1 MIGSLENL
9 GTRERARSAPALTAF
24 APECYLR
31 AMRSNPQSR
40 ARCALSIGA
49 ALLVLVGTLFA
60 SVSVCFAMPER
71 HACCTEG
78 VSDAD
83 GAACEVSAPAT
94 CCEPAAP
101 PSPPSRPAPAAAVAF
116 DAPLAV
122 LPSHAPAVAPR
133 LRLARGAAPLPRTAL
148 LLRAAVLRL

>member
-1 MIGSLENL
+1 MIGSLQNL

-31 AMRSNPQSR
+31 AMRSNPQAR
-40 ARCALSIGA
+40 ARRALSIGA

-60 SVSVCFAMPER
+60 SVSACFAMPER

-94 CCEPAAP
+94 CCEAAAP
-101 PSPPSRPAPAAAVAF
+101 PSPPSRLAPAAVPF

-122 LPSHAPAVAPR
+122 LPSHAPTVAPR
-133 LRLARGAAPLPRTAL
+133 LRLPHGAAPLPRTAL